1 MIIGKDSFQKNTPN
15 FQNKSISNLNNNNSN
30 HIPINQYVDIE
41 NKKDIADKSLEL
53 LQYNLERGLISL
65 DEFKKKCDNLR
76 KFREE

>member
-41 NKKDIADKSLEL
+41 NKKDMADKSLEL
-53 LQYNLERGLISL
+53 LQYNLDRGLISL

-76 KFREE
+76 KFRGE

>member
-41 NKKDIADKSLEL
+41 NKKDMADKSLEL

-76 KFREE
+76 KFRGE

>member
-41 NKKDIADKSLEL
+41 NKKDMADKSLEL
-53 LQYNLERGLISL
+53 LQYNLERGLMSL

-76 KFREE
+76 KFRGE

>member
-41 NKKDIADKSLEL
+41 NKKNMADKSLEL
-53 LQYNLERGLISL
+53 LQYNLDRGLISL

-76 KFREE
+76 KFRGE

>member
-30 HIPINQYVDIE
+30 HIPINQYVEIE

-65 DEFKKKCDNLR
+65 DEIKKKCDNLR

>member
-15 FQNKSISNLNNNNSN
+15 FQNKSITNLNNNNSN

-41 NKKDIADKSLEL
+41 NKKDMADKSLEL
-53 LQYNLERGLISL
+53 LQYNLDRGLISL

-76 KFREE
+76 KFRGE

>member
-41 NKKDIADKSLEL
+41 NKKDMADKSLEL

>member
-41 NKKDIADKSLEL
+41 NKKDMADKSLEL
-53 LQYNLERGLISL
+53 LQYNLDRGLISL